1 MGDPTPPWMRSSTT
15 LVIFAYATP
24 AGQHWIQKG
33 TSTKDA
39 IARYSFISAAGQI
52 TIDPALLWHFSRI
65 KEELATKKMMKLTR
79 REFQVVQVV
88 WVIRVFRLHRVE
100 RLSHVG
106 FLFWMPQPHGRAI
119 IGVGHEKMHNIADSP
134 WQTCANKAWALRNP
148 ISVQAVNT
156 TDWLDTL
163 QPCISLK
170 WYYMLEIK
178 ITNSLLAV
186 LLQQHIEIKII
197 TDYQCMCQLCCSYI
211 L

>member
-1 MGDPTPPWMRSSTT
+1 
-15 LVIFAYATP
+15 
-24 AGQHWIQKG
+24 
-33 TSTKDA
+33 
-39 IARYSFISAAGQI
+39 
-52 TIDPALLWHFSRI
+52 
-65 KEELATKKMMKLTR
+65 
-79 REFQVVQVV
+79 
-88 WVIRVFRLHRVE
+88 
-100 RLSHVG
+100 
-106 FLFWMPQPHGRAI
+106 
-119 IGVGHEKMHNIADSP
+119 MHDIADSP
-134 WQTCANKAWALRNP
+134 WQTCANKAWALGNP

-178 ITNSLLAV
+178 ITNSPLAV

>member
-1 MGDPTPPWMRSSTT
+1 MEGIELRGKERKICQNVLTYPGSPCHSNQD
-15 LVIFAYATP
+15 
-24 AGQHWIQKG
+24 
-33 TSTKDA
+33 
-39 IARYSFISAAGQI
+39 
-52 TIDPALLWHFSRI
+52 I
-65 KEELATKKMMKLTR
+65 KEELATEKITKLTR
-79 REFQVVQVV
+79 REFRVVRVV
-88 WVIRVFRLHRVE
+88 RVVRVIRVFRLRRVE

-119 IGVGHEKMHNIADSP
+119 IGVGHEKMHDIADSP
-134 WQTCANKAWALRNP
+134 WQMCANKAALGNP

-156 TDWLDTL
+156 TEWLDTL

-178 ITNSLLAV
+178 ITNSPLAV

-197 TDYQCMCQLCCSYI
+197 TDYQCMCQLCCSLYI